1 MSILKPPVL
10 ILIAYLLGSL
20 PFGYLFV
27 KYFKKTDVRAN
38 GTGNIG
44 ATNTML
50 VGGKILGILTLVL
63 DIAKGSAAVIL
74 AKVYGGG
81 SWAVILCGL
90 AVVVGHDFSVFLNF
104 KGGKGISTSGGV
116 MFVIDPVLTIICLL
130 LYLLFLLT
138 TRYVIMSTL
147 MVMALLPVM
156 LWLVSYGFNF
166 VLFGAALAAL
176 AWYAHRE
183 DVGRFLAGEELRLD
197 EAWGKYS
204 K

>member
-1 MSILKPPVL
+1 MSILKLPVL

-44 ATNTML
+44 ATNAML
-50 VGGKILGILTLVL
+50 VGGKILGIITLML
-63 DIAKGSAAVIL
+63 DVAKGSAAVIL

-81 SWAVILCGL
+81 DWTIILCAL

-104 KGGKGISTSGGV
+104 KGGKGISTSGGA
-116 MFVIDPVLTIICLL
+116 MLIIDPALTIICLL
-130 LYLLFLLT
+130 LYLLFLLS

-147 MVMALLPVM
+147 MVMALLPLM
-156 LWLVSYGFNF
+156 LWLVSYGFNYI
-166 VLFGAALAAL
+166 LFGILLAAL
-176 AWYAHRE
+176 AWYVHRA
-183 DVGRFLAGEELRLD
+183 DVRRFFAGEETRLD
-197 EAWGKYS
+197 EAWSKYS